1 MLNLRFNNY
10 KDNFQGTI
18 GGSWGVMIMKVKPGG
33 GCCGSMC
40 GIGIGSQS
48 VAFEKKTVADQGKAA
63 GGGKNDE

>member
-1 MLNLRFNNY
+1 
-10 KDNFQGTI
+10 
-18 GGSWGVMIMKVKPGG
+18 MIMKVKAGG

-48 VAFEKKTVADQGKAA
+48 VAFEKKTVVDQGKAA

>member
-1 MLNLRFNNY
+1 
-10 KDNFQGTI
+10 
-18 GGSWGVMIMKVKPGG
+18 MIMKVKAGW

-48 VAFEKKTVADQGKAA
+48 VAFEKKAVVDQGKPA